1 MTIGNSIPTHCSIC
15 GTALYPVPKNTWVA
29 GHNARPISEDNC
41 CTKCLNT
48 VVMPTRK
55 KLIEELRAKKAN
67 EANAR

>member
-1 MTIGNSIPTHCSIC
+1 MIMGNSLPTHCSIC
-15 GTALYPVPKNTWVA
+15 DIALYPVPKNTFIA

-48 VVMPTRK
+48 VVIPKRK